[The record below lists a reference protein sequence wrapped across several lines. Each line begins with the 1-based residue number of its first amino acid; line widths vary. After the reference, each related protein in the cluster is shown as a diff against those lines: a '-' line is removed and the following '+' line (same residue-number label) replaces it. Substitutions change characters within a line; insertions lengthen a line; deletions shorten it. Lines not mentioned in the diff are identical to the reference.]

1 MTSDSPTSSPRH
13 EQHPPPRVRAGEPIL
28 CVRDLSA
35 GYASAMAFE
44 AVSFDVAA
52 GNLVA
57 LIGPNGSGKSTL
69 IKTLIGLLQPWS
81 GAIEIWG
88 RDPQV
93 ARERIG
99 YMPQAESVDWRF
111 PVTVRQVVEMGHYR
125 PRWGLERV
133 RRLLRPF
140 TPAQDEAVEA
150 AMDRLGIAD
159 LGGTQIGE
167 LSGGQQRRVLLARTI
182 VKDPDLLLLD
192 EPAAGLDA
200 SAEEDLLGLLLQLAS
215 DGKTLIV
222 ATHDITSVFE
232 HYPLTICLNGRLVVE
247 GPPSEVLTEDVLVE
261 TFGRHL
267 MVFHRGEHGYTVE
280 PHVWHGEHDH

>member
-1 MTSDSPTSSPRH
+1 VTSDSGTSTLH
-13 EQHPPPRVRAGEPIL
+13 HDQHPPPRVRPGEPIV
-28 CVRDLSA
+28 CVRELSA
-35 GYASAMAFE
+35 GYANAMAFE

-69 IKTLIGLLQPWS
+69 IKALVGLLQPWS
-81 GAIEIWG
+81 GAIELWG
-88 RDPQV
+88 RDPDAV
-93 ARERIG
+93 RERIG

-125 PRWGLERV
+125 PRWGLERM
-133 RRLLRPF
+133 RRLLRPL
-140 TPAQDEAVEA
+140 TPAQDETVEA
-150 AMDRLGIAD
+150 ALDRLGIAD
-159 LGGTQIGE
+159 LAGTQVAE

-215 DGKTLIV
+215 EGKTLIV

-247 GPPSEVLTEDVLVE
+247 GPSSEVLTEDVLVE

>member
-1 MTSDSPTSSPRH
+1 
-13 EQHPPPRVRAGEPIL
+13 
-28 CVRDLSA
+28 
-35 GYASAMAFE
+35 
-44 AVSFDVAA
+44 
-52 GNLVA
+52 
-57 LIGPNGSGKSTL
+57 
-69 IKTLIGLLQPWS
+69 
-81 GAIEIWG
+81 
-88 RDPQV
+88 
-93 ARERIG
+93 
-99 YMPQAESVDWRF
+99 
-111 PVTVRQVVEMGHYR
+111 
-125 PRWGLERV
+125 LERV